1 MVNLFF
7 EKCVTLEKLLLHFL
21 HSLILH
27 LSTSHSSESSS
38 CASELRTKSKKIFGT
53 DCWVL
58 KSPPMFNADVET
70 LDQCDQMAEFFHI
83 FPSLAIKNYPIANKL
98 PNESQYFVKY
108 KIHYQKMPKTFKM
121 LQNVIKYVQKCAL
134 ERFET

>member
-1 MVNLFF
+1 MCHFGETFTPLFA
-7 EKCVTLEKLLLHFL
+7 
-21 HSLILH
+21 
-27 LSTSHSSESSS
+27 LSDS
-38 CASELRTKSKKIFGT
+38 AFKRRPFFRVVVVMLKSKKIFGT

-98 PNESQYFVKY
+98 PN
-108 KIHYQKMPKTFKM
+108 
-121 LQNVIKYVQKCAL
+121 
-134 ERFET
+134 